1 MEIEPQTENGKR
13 LFNVLTNWMDKYP
26 TLVVGDLKR
35 ILYLCSLK
43 LKNGDEYY
51 SSVRAKGS
59 GQVTSLFGTQAKS
72 LLTLH
77 WASIRGIGSLLGIL
91 SIFSQSL
98 KFQSTLLRVQH
109 AMEVSLN
116 KRCAKELVV
125 ALEISRNQRL
135 LMEILSWT
143 QKIQVI
149 RLLIYFITYWHKL
162 LLLLCAT

>member
-1 MEIEPQTENGKR
+1 MFVTKMEIEPQTENGKR

-77 WASIRGIGSLLGIL
+77 
-91 SIFSQSL
+91 
-98 KFQSTLLRVQH
+98 
-109 AMEVSLN
+109 
-116 KRCAKELVV
+116 
-125 ALEISRNQRL
+125 
-135 LMEILSWT
+135 
-143 QKIQVI
+143 
-149 RLLIYFITYWHKL
+149 
-162 LLLLCAT
+162 